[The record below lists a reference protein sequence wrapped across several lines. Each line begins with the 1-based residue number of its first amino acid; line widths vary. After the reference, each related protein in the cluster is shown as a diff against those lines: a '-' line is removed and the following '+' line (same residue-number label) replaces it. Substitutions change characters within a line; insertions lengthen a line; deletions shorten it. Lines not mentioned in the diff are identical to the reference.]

1 MRMNKTDEAGVK
13 IMGDVCMGDLY
24 HGGNVMIP
32 FVICPHGAFG
42 PSLLNFLFHYDPI
55 KPMEAF
61 PANRPYAQ
69 MMYDRATS
77 APCPLGIV
85 TTACINWKNNKTRT
99 FYGHSYTAPS
109 PREYTLGKLGLAI
122 VKGYAMHLRNAMKKL
137 GNKPPNNRRFN
148 GAATT
153 TDMSHNPTNNPTNRE
168 PVDAAI

>member
-1 MRMNKTDEAGVK
+1 MVGRRRCYYQKTEVSEEA
-13 IMGDVCMGDLY
+13 I
-24 HGGNVMIP
+24 
-32 FVICPHGAFG
+32 FVSEKNP
-42 PSLLNFLFHYDPI
+42 
-55 KPMEAF
+55 
-61 PANRPYAQ
+61 
-69 MMYDRATS
+69 
-77 APCPLGIV
+77 PLGRKGLIGK
-85 TTACINWKNNKTRT
+85 TTKQELSTDT
-99 FYGHSYTAPS
+99 LTPLLPS